1 MGFHK
6 AYKVSSVFRG
16 ALGHKERGRFGGGR
30 QVTENYRR
38 QGAHFEFSGLGS
50 WCVGFLVG
58 RSRIFSTAD
67 KWEIRDLKID
77 PC

>member
-1 MGFHK
+1 MFLGVPSATRK
-6 AYKVSSVFRG
+6 GA
-16 ALGHKERGRFGGGR
+16 ALGGDARL
-30 QVTENYRR
+30 RR
-38 QGAHFEFSGLGS
+38 TIGVRAQHFEFSGLGS